1 MESPPKTPPSRDPE
15 DEIDFRFETH
25 GTPCEW
31 GESYRPGGYHP
42 VILGDV
48 LRDRY
53 RVVRKLGHGSFS
65 TAWLVAD
72 MSLNCFAALK
82 VSVASLGKKEAGT
95 IDKSLAVYR
104 TLPQTANRHVVGLRD
119 SFDVRGPN
127 GRHACLVMDPMGPHI
142 STLLNRPEFKD
153 QTFDPLDP
161 LDPLVRQPR
170 FPKALTHRILRD
182 ILLGLRTLHQ
192 HGIVHSDLHP
202 GNVLA
207 TIPPLGEPLGHDPSV
222 LQKLQQLPSEGHTLV
237 RRDGK
242 IDLWAPSYLLEA
254 APLEDLVTFELDPV
268 VKLADLGASFL
279 ERHPP
284 ASVVTPV
291 ALRSPEFILRNAQ
304 VPLGKG
310 IDIWAFGC
318 LVFELVTGRNLFVGL
333 EGLDGHE
340 ASDEGINDE
349 HLIQLSEV
357 LGPLPAELASHW
369 RRRGRYYDT
378 DGKRLE
384 ATINHGGAGDESDD
398 GDGMGHDGVNGDDFV
413 DLDDGDDGDDGN
425 DGNDGQAQGEAIP
438 DLPMDDDMS
447 ESSDFWLANVGEF
460 LPLEDQLRD
469 LKPEDMDDAEMD
481 EVAGLLRWILE
492 YDASKR
498 PSAEAILAHPWLSSS

>member
-15 DEIDFRFETH
+15 DETDFRFKTH

-53 RVVRKLGHGSFS
+53 RVVRKLGYGSFS
-65 TAWLVAD
+65 TAWLVVD

-82 VSVASLGKKEAGT
+82 VSVAGLGKKEAGA

-142 STLLNRPEFKD
+142 STLLKRPEFED
-153 QTFDPLDP
+153 QTLDP
-161 LDPLVRQPR
+161 WDRQPR
-170 FPKALTHRILRD
+170 FPKALAHRILRD
-182 ILLGLRTLHQ
+182 VLLGLRTLHQ
-192 HGIVHSDLHP
+192 HGIVHGDLHP
-202 GNVLA
+202 GNILA

-222 LQKLQQLPSEGHTLV
+222 LQKVQQLPSEGDALI

-242 IDLWAPSYLLEA
+242 IDLWAPVYLLEA
-254 APLEDLVTFELDPV
+254 APLKDLVTFELDPV

-284 ASVVTPV
+284 ATVVTPV
-291 ALRSPEFILRNAQ
+291 ALRAPESILRNAQ

-318 LVFELVTGRNLFVGL
+318 LVFELLTGRQIFVGL

-357 LGPLPAELASHW
+357 LGPLPAGLASHW
-369 RRRGRYYDT
+369 RRRNRYYDT

-384 ATINHGGAGDESDD
+384 ATIKHGGAGDD
-398 GDGMGHDGVNGDDFV
+398 GDGMDHGGVNGDDFV

-425 DGNDGQAQGEAIP
+425 DGQAQGEAIP
-438 DLPMDDDMS
+438 DSPTDDMS
-447 ESSDFWLANVGEF
+447 ESSDFWLANVREL

-481 EVAGLLRWILE
+481 EVARLLRWILE

-498 PSAEAILAHPWLSSS
+498 PSAEAILAHPWFSSS